1 MSLRERESTR
11 RLGIIEPRL
20 PSPAK
25 APPSGPGWL
34 HEIKHDGF
42 RILARRDSAGVRLIT
57 RNGKDFTSRF
67 QFIEMAVKSLPVR
80 SCLIDG
86 EAIVCDK
93 NGLAVF
99 ELIRRHGALA
109 SAVHCAFDL
118 LELDGRDLRREPIEK
133 RKALL
138 AKLLRGAHLSLTLN
152 EHFEEDGALVFDAA
166 CQLGCEGIVSKRL
179 GSPHRSGR
187 SKHWVKVKN
196 PNAPAVKREAEEDW
210 GSPHW
215 IKWKIRPPQP

>member
-1 MSLRERESTR
+1 MVLLRERTR
-11 RLGIIEPRL
+11 PGLGIIEPCL

-25 APPSGPGWL
+25 APPSGSGWL

-42 RILARRDSAGVRLIT
+42 RILARRDGAGVRLIT
-57 RNGKDFTSRF
+57 RAGNDFSSRF
-67 QFIEMAVKSLPVR
+67 PFIAMAVGKLPVR

-86 EAIVCDK
+86 EAVVCDE

-118 LELDGRDLRREPIEK
+118 LELNGEDLRRQPIEE
-133 RKALL
+133 RKWRLANLL
-138 AKLLRGAHLSLTLN
+138 DGSHLSLVLN
-152 EHFEEDGALVFDAA
+152 EHFEEDGAVVFREA
-166 CQLGCEGIVSKRL
+166 CKLGCEGIVSKRL
-179 GSPHRSGR
+179 GSTYRRGLSPH
-187 SKHWVKVKN
+187 WIKVKN

-210 GSPHW
+210 G
-215 IKWKIRPPQP
+215 R